1 MIGLMRDL
9 DVDIISKSLNS
20 KKIKRNM
27 NGLMKIQKL
36 NNKEMMLLT

>member
-9 DVDIISKSLNS
+9 DVDIISKSLNF
-20 KKIKRNM
+20 KIKRNM

-36 NNKEMMLLT
+36 NNKEMLLT